1 MKHLFDEM
9 SMQCSQKVTAKYS
22 TSFNWAVTMLSPKIR
37 GAVHAI
43 YGFVRVADEIV
54 DTFHDYKKR
63 DLLNEF
69 ENDLLLALHRKIS
82 VNPILNAFQQVV
94 HQYSIDYNLISAF
107 MKSMRADLDKKEY
120 DSIEE
125 YNEYIYGS
133 ADVVGLMCL
142 KIFVEGDQEK
152 YDELKHSAQKLGSAF
167 QKVNFLRDLKDDTEW
182 LERSYFPHL
191 KGQSLDAESK
201 ALIIEEIEEDFRQAY
216 EGITQLPMEAKFGVY
231 TAYIYYRQLLEKLKR
246 VNVEKIKMSRVR
258 ISNPLKIRLL
268 AQSFVSYKLNLI

>member
-1 MKHLFDEM
+1 MKQLYDEL
-9 SMQCSQKVTAKYS
+9 SLRCSQHVTATYS

-37 GAVHAI
+37 SAVHAV

-54 DTFHDYKKR
+54 DSFHDYDKR
-63 DLLNEF
+63 KLLDEF
-69 ENDLLLALHRKIS
+69 ENELLLSLHRKIS
-82 VNPILNAFQQVV
+82 VNPILNAFQNVV
-94 HQYSIDYNLISAF
+94 HQYNIEYDLIAAF

-120 DSIEE
+120 NTVEE

-142 KIFVEGDQEK
+142 KIFVGGDQKK

-167 QKVNFLRDLKDDTEW
+167 QKVNFLRDLKDDTQW
-182 LERSYFPHL
+182 LERSYFPHIA
-191 KGQSLDAESK
+191 GQSLDAESK
-201 ALIIEEIEEDFRQAY
+201 AVIIEEIEEDFREAF
-216 EGITQLPMEAKFGVY
+216 EGIKRLPLEAKFGVY
-231 TAYIYYRQLLEKLKR
+231 TAYVYYRSLLKKLKK

-268 AQSFVSYKLNLI
+268 AQSFISYKLNLI